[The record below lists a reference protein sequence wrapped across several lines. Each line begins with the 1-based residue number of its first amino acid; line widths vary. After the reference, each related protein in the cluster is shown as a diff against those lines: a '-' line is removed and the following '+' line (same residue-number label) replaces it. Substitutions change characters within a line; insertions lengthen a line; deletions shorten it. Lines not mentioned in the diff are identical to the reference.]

1 MPTTQHTQ
9 KNAPS
14 KYIFVGSWAENFDRS
29 TKTMFLLLSRMEY
42 VMGSLIEPGGIYLNI
57 RPPPCNRLT
66 HMWWVCSVA
75 PRRRCRRTLN
85 GGFFRASKEHA
96 YYITHIERC
105 PFKICV
111 FFHRKKEGILPHKHH
126 SVAFKN
132 ENMPVEWKAV
142 FREECVLVSF
152 SSLKFL
158 VKSQSIYWDL
168 WICDSW
174 TAQCLWV
181 SGEICLPSR
190 KEDKDWPE
198 FGVHLNISFKIVTFF
213 RTVTVFW

>member
-1 MPTTQHTQ
+1 
-9 KNAPS
+9 
-14 KYIFVGSWAENFDRS
+14 
-29 TKTMFLLLSRMEY
+29 
-42 VMGSLIEPGGIYLNI
+42 
-57 RPPPCNRLT
+57 
-66 HMWWVCSVA
+66 MWWVYSVA
-75 PRRRCRRTLN
+75 PRRRRRRTLN

-152 SSLKFL
+152 CSLKFL

-174 TAQCLWV
+174 TAKCLWV

-213 RTVTVFW
+213 RTVTVF